1 MARNGDFKI
10 QVEGLDAL
18 FGKLDEL
25 PDKMRRGAERAV
37 RDETEEVT
45 QDMRDSVPVRTGA
58 LRNGMQAEVDGLA
71 GRAVSTA
78 PHSFVIEGG
87 TSRQPAQ
94 PFAQPAAERS
104 RVRFPDRVA
113 REVKGEVT

>member
-1 MARNGDFKI
+1 MARKSGLTIK
-10 QVEGLDAL
+10 VSGLDAL
-18 FGKLDEL
+18 MSELTGL
-25 PDKMRRGAERAV
+25 PDKMRKGAERAV
-37 RDETEEVT
+37 ADETEEVT
-45 QDMRDSVPVRTGA
+45 QEMRDSVPVVTGA
-58 LRNGMQAEVDGLA
+58 LRDGMQAEVDGLS

-78 PHSFVIEGG
+78 PHSFAVESG

-113 REVKGEVT
+113 GEVRGEIA